1 DVHVAPDGTRAEN
14 IDLVIPAFGTLTG
27 SGTVSPNNT
36 VSFKMVAKLSG
47 TTVTAVS
54 QMAGLGSGGG
64 SIPFMIQGTTSDP
77 KFIPDVKGMA
87 GGFLQ
92 NALQGNKNNPNQKN
106 PLSGI
111 TGLFKKK
118 Q

>member
-1 DVHVAPDGTRAEN
+1 VHVAPDGTRAEN
-14 IDLVIPAFGTLTG
+14 INLVIPAFGTLTG
-27 SGTVSPNNT
+27 AGTVSPNNAL
-36 VSFKMVAKLSG
+36 SFKMVAKLSG
-47 TTVTAVS
+47 TAVTAVS
-54 QMAGLGSGGG
+54 QMAGMGSGGG
-64 SIPFMIQGTTSDP
+64 SIPFMIEGTTSDP